1 MEPFLGMIQHMG
13 FPFAPHDWANCDGSL
28 MPISQNTA
36 LFALL
41 GTQYGGSGNGSTTFN
56 LPDLRGRMAM
66 GQGQGPGLSQ
76 RFVGEMDG
84 AETVTLLANHL
95 PAHTHQV
102 SLGGTASGTG
112 GTMAASGS
120 GAVTPMP
127 SGVTGG
133 SVPVS
138 IMPPALTVNFQIAL
152 AGIFPSRW

>member
-1 MEPFLGMIQHMG
+1 MEPFLGMIQQMG
-13 FPFAPHDWANCDGSL
+13 FNFAPQYWANCDGSL
-28 MPISQNTA
+28 IPVSQNTA

-41 GTQYGGSGNGSTTFN
+41 GTQYGGNGSTTYN

-76 RFVGEMDG
+76 RIVGETGG

-133 SVPVS
+133 GWPVP
-138 IMPPALTVNFQIAL
+138 IMPPMLTVNFQIAL
-152 AGIFPSRW
+152 QGIFPSRY